1 MLSLHCVGEL
11 LLAPPTLLS
20 QAFQLPRK
28 NVTGGNWW
36 LKTGWLVKICHG
48 CVLISQFC
56 SDHQTISL
64 FCADKILI
72 HFLLDHYCSDPGTKS
87 KPLGL
92 ELGMRNKAR
101 EVRLQEDLSLRQLA
115 HLVGISHTTLR
126 RLERGEADV
135 NASVKVRISRALGV
149 GLAELFP
156 QEVSDDE

>member
-1 MLSLHCVGEL
+1 MHADVLYCTLVLSSWFIIV
-11 LLAPPTLLS
+11 S
-20 QAFQLPRK
+20 YF
-28 NVTGGNWW
+28 
-36 LKTGWLVKICHG
+36 
-48 CVLISQFC
+48 
-56 SDHQTISL
+56 
-64 FCADKILI
+64 
-72 HFLLDHYCSDPGTKS
+72 GTKS
-87 KPLGL
+87 KSSGL